1 VMMFMVVICYIYV
14 VMGVQF
20 FGWNKFH
27 YGDGPD
33 NFNTLSEG
41 FWLTLDYGLR
51 GAPMF
56 YTSGDSSEAVA
67 MADHS
72 YGMLFFDISY
82 NMIIILIMVA
92 IITGIIIDTFAEMRV
107 ERNNNAHQLRNICFV
122 CSLPR
127 EKFER
132 HNLKFD
138 EHLKEH
144 SVWNYLYYMK
154 YLDQREDSDRTGL
167 ENEIKKKCD
176 NQYIDWLP
184 IERTISIQEAEAL
197 VEERVE
203 ESSDGHESLEHFKS
217 INSDIDIL
225 LQRIASLEQNVAS
238 IANRVEQD
246 KTSSVFDS
254 EFKNELIKE
263 MDKAI
268 QKASITAANTAIQSV
283 QRHLVEHENNKT
295 EN

>member
-1 VMMFMVVICYIYV
+1 
-14 VMGVQF
+14 
-20 FGWNKFH
+20 
-27 YGDGPD
+27 
-33 NFNTLSEG
+33 
-41 FWLTLDYGLR
+41 
-51 GAPMF
+51 
-56 YTSGDSSEAVA
+56 
-67 MADHS
+67 
-72 YGMLFFDISY
+72 
-82 NMIIILIMVA
+82 
-92 IITGIIIDTFAEMRV
+92 
-107 ERNNNAHQLRNICFV
+107 
-122 CSLPR
+122 
-127 EKFER
+127 
-132 HNLKFD
+132 
-138 EHLKEH
+138 
-144 SVWNYLYYMK
+144 MK

-184 IERTISIQEAEAL
+184 IEKTISIQEAEAL

-225 LQRIASLEQNVAS
+225 LQRITSLEQNVAS

-283 QRHLVEHENNKT
+283 QRHLVEHQNNKT